1 MEAGIIVTHH
11 AQIRC
16 QERGGDIRTITAVAK
31 QEATRILTA
40 AIRHHARRVAIE
52 SPEFSV
58 IPILEI
64 SHRKRGVRLIVVTV
78 LPRPSRP
85 YPHPTIAV

>member
-16 QERGGDIRTITAVAK
+16 HERGGDIRTITAVAK
-31 QEATRILTA
+31 QEAPRILTA

-85 YPHPTIAV
+85 YPHPTVAV